1 VKKIDLLVLK
11 TFAGPFL
18 LTFFIT
24 LFVIVMQ
31 FLWKYVDDMIG
42 KGLEWDILMELI
54 FYASASF
61 VPMALP
67 LAVLLSSIM
76 TFGNLG
82 ESYEL
87 VALKASGISLFRF
100 MQPLIITVLFIS
112 VAAFYFSNVILPK
125 ANMKFGALLHDIR
138 HQKPALNIK
147 PGIFY
152 TEIQGFSIRVGEKEE
167 NNRNIGDIMIY
178 DLSAGRGNDNVLV
191 ADKGE
196 MYSSPDGR
204 FLFLKLYDG
213 VQYQEVRQKK
223 PTNNFEHN
231 RTYFKQWEKVFDLSD
246 FSMSRS
252 DESLWKNHHQMMNL
266 MQLEKSIDTLNKEI
280 DERVEYLKGNL
291 TGYFTFLKY
300 NMDSVY
306 QASANNLSAGGK
318 KYADSVLHAPLVGKD
333 KQENLGRALNAARNI
348 KSYTGV
354 ATRDMDYRKKNKARH
369 LVEWHRKFTLSVA
382 CLVLFF
388 CGAPLGALIRKG
400 GFGMPI
406 FMAILFF
413 VVFHVFSM
421 SGERVAEEGSI
432 TPLAGMWM
440 SIFVMLPIGIFLS
453 YKAMNDSPL
462 LSMEWYYR
470 KASKFF
476 PKKKS

>member
-1 VKKIDLLVLK
+1 VKKIDFLVLK
-11 TFAGPFL
+11 TFIGPFL

-42 KGLEWDILMELI
+42 KGLEWNILLELI
-54 FYASASF
+54 FFASASF

-112 VAAFYFSNVILPK
+112 LSAFYFSNNILPI

-167 NNRNIGDIMIY
+167 NNRNIGDVMIY

-246 FSMSRS
+246 FSMTRS
-252 DESLWKNHHQMMNL
+252 DESLWKNHYQMMNL
-266 MQLEKSIDTLNKEI
+266 SQLESSIDTLNKEI
-280 DERVEYLKGNL
+280 DERVSYLRGNL
-291 TGYFTFLKY
+291 SGYFLFLKY
-300 NMDSVY
+300 NLDSVE
-306 QASANNLSAGGK
+306 QLADKNLSPEGK
-318 KYADSVLHAPLVGKD
+318 KYADSLLHMQPAGKD
-333 KQENLGRALNAARNI
+333 HQQMLGQALNAARNI

-354 ATRDMDYRKKNKARH
+354 ASRDMDYRKKSLARH
-369 LVEWHRKFTLSVA
+369 EVEWHRKFTLSVA

-406 FMAILFF
+406 FMSIVFF
-413 VVFHVFSM
+413 VIFHVFSM

-432 TPLAGMWM
+432 SPLMGMWM

-462 LSMEWYYR
+462 LGMEWYY
-470 KASKFF
+470 KTAAKIL
-476 PKKKS
+476 PKKKL